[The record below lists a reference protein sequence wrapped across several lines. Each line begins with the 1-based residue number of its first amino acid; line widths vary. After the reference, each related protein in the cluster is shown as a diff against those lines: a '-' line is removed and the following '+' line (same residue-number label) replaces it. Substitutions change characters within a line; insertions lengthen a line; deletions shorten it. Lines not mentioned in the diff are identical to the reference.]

1 MSETRVAF
9 ISFHASPL
17 AAPGEGKAGGMNV
30 YVRQL
35 ARALGNAGVAVDV
48 FTREHRFDRNGAKI
62 SNGGAPAN
70 GAVPDNNADLRNG
83 AVPADYADLA
93 NGAVPAN
100 NADLANGAV
109 PADYADLANGANM
122 ANMVES
128 ISANVRVIHLPAGAP
143 DTPMDD
149 LYRHLPQFLEGMQ
162 AFRARH
168 NLTYRAVHSHYWL
181 SGWLGRAFSQ
191 ALNLPHVITF
201 HTLARIKMQSR
212 PGETEPKARQQVE
225 EELLASADRII
236 AFSPHERDAMA
247 RLYGAD
253 VNRIQLAPCGVDL
266 STFRPLDREESR
278 KRLGLNGDKVLLYV
292 GRIESLKGVELLVH
306 TAAQLD
312 TCEPVRVLVV
322 GDDNGQDRELDRL
335 RDLAETLQVEDSF
348 QFVGRVAQEELP
360 VYYSAADVC
369 VVPSFY
375 ESFGLAALESM
386 ACGTPVVASRVGGL
400 STVIQHGSTGYL
412 KSWRCPEA
420 FANSLEML
428 ISSKSLQ
435 SSMGLAARRRAED
448 LSWDKVAG
456 QIADVYRTL
465 AAERAAAGPA

>member
-1 MSETRVAF
+1 MSEARARIAF

-17 AAPGEGKAGGMNV
+17 AAPGQGKSGGMNV

-35 ARALGNAGVAVDV
+35 ARALGQTGVAVDV
-48 FTREHRFDRNGAKI
+48 FTREHRAGEEGKQI
-62 SNGGAPAN
+62 
-70 GAVPDNNADLRNG
+70 
-83 AVPADYADLA
+83 
-93 NGAVPAN
+93 
-100 NADLANGAV
+100 
-109 PADYADLANGANM
+109 
-122 ANMVES
+122 ES
-128 ISANVRVIHLPAGAP
+128 ISDNVRVIHLPAGEP
-143 DTPMDD
+143 DASLDD
-149 LYRHLPQFLEGMQ
+149 LYPCLPQFLQGMQ
-162 AFRARH
+162 EFREQH
-168 NLTYRAVHSHYWL
+168 NLTYQAVHSHYWL
-181 SGWLGRAFSQ
+181 SGWVGRAFSES
-191 ALNLPHVITF
+191 LGLPHVITF
-201 HTLARIKMQSR
+201 HTLSRIKMQSR
-212 PGETEPKARQQVE
+212 AGETESWERQQVE
-225 EELLASADRII
+225 EQLMATAGRII

-253 VNRIQLAPCGVDL
+253 VSRIQLVPCGVDL

-292 GRIESLKGVELLVH
+292 GRIESLKGVELLVR

-335 RDLAETLQVEDSF
+335 RRLTETLQVDESF
-348 QFVGRVAQEELP
+348 QFVGRVEQEELP

-400 STVIQHGSTGYL
+400 STVVQHGSTGYL

-428 ISSKSLQ
+428 MSSKSLQ
-435 SSMGLAARRRAED
+435 HSMGIAARRRAEGM
-448 LSWDKVAG
+448 SWEKVAG
-456 QIADVYRTL
+456 QISDVYR
-465 AAERAAAGPA
+465 AVGAEKAQEE